1 MTVETDPTSR
11 RAPGAAIAGAKQRIL
26 DTANLLFYSVGIHT
40 VGVDRLI
47 KESKV
52 TKATFYKH
60 YRAKDNLVLEY
71 VKHRHDTERREI
83 EALVADATSPADA
96 LHRLTVRILEKLQ
109 SPQFRGCAFINAAV
123 EFPEPR
129 HPVRV
134 LVASHRDWYSELVAE
149 LFRSADH
156 PLPGDAADEFVL
168 AMDGAM
174 SGGYAGDTV
183 AAAAAIQRA
192 TDAILAHTA

>member
-11 RAPGAAIAGAKQRIL
+11 RAPVAVIAGAKQRIL
-26 DTANLLFYSVGIHT
+26 DTADLLFYSVGIHT

-60 YRAKDNLVLEY
+60 YRAKDDLVLEY

-83 EALVADATSPADA
+83 EALVADAASPADA
-96 LHRLTVRILEKLQ
+96 LRGLTTRVLDQLQ
-109 SPQFRGCAFINAAV
+109 GPHFRGCAFLNAAV

-134 LVASHRDWYSELVAE
+134 LVSSHRDWYSELVAD
-149 LFRSADH
+149 LFKSAGH

-174 SGGYAGDTV
+174 SGGYAGDPV

-192 TDAILAHTA
+192 TDVILARNA